1 MDMQKIIPKISSW
14 FHHNCRPQVL
24 LEFLPESVI
33 NLLFFSVIYAKNR
46 SKQYC
51 CTKTRVQNPN
61 KISTV
66 VDSVKTV
73 SLNKQIISI
82 LQNAKKR
89 VMIFILN
96 SMNNIMAGIL
106 LLRQYKNELPERS
119 PLLYCLLHRVNNKA
133 LCFDTC
139 AVKVPFAQ
147 NRVFL

>member
-1 MDMQKIIPKISSW
+1 MFNIIEELDIFVS
-14 FHHNCRPQVL
+14 
-24 LEFLPESVI
+24 
-33 NLLFFSVIYAKNR
+33 KNR
-46 SKQYC
+46 KHEQTNNVNI
-51 CTKTRVQNPN
+51 TKRQ
-61 KISTV
+61 
-66 VDSVKTV
+66 
-73 SLNKQIISI
+73 
-82 LQNAKKR
+82 KKH

-96 SMNNIMAGIL
+96 SMNNIMSGIL